1 MENFCKKRNSRPFPV
16 SQQAKFLYLPWKEQM
31 RPVGLV
37 SSLVAEEVAARM
49 GVSSVMLVH
58 LLTEV
63 AIHPPG
69 PPPSTVWKLD
79 PRFEMIT
86 HLGSN
91 GDGSWLR
98 SRIQDVPD
106 HGLSVLDD
114 KSAMS

>member
-1 MENFCKKRNSRPFPV
+1 
-16 SQQAKFLYLPWKEQM
+16 M

-58 LLTEV
+58 LLPEV
-63 AIHPPG
+63 AVHPPG
-69 PPPSTVWKLD
+69 APPSTVWKLD
-79 PRFEMIT
+79 PRSEMIT
-86 HLGSN
+86 HLGSG

-98 SRIQDVPD
+98 SRVQDVPG